1 MLDTG
6 VTVQAMLDNG
16 VRLASADGLLY
27 LLTPCC
33 QASAKGSANSPTGVV
48 CRACYMP
55 IPAWMGWGVSVV
67 NAESA
72 VESVTDLLR
81 EHGGVLKQLLGTI
94 PMTVVLEARRQAG
107 MQ

>member
-6 VTVQAMLDNG
+6 VRVLAVLDGG
-16 VRLASADGLLY
+16 VKLAAADGLLY

-33 QASAKGSANSPTGVV
+33 GASAKGSGGSPTGVV
-48 CRACYMP
+48 CRACYLP
-55 IPAWMGWGVSVV
+55 IPAWMGWG
-67 NAESA
+67 ALAADDAA
-72 VESVTDLLR
+72 VDAVTDLLR